1 MKKLSKSQIDI
12 SIIIPCLNEEKHIK
26 NTLTK
31 IVKSFSGS
39 KKSFELL
46 VVNDG
51 SKDGTL
57 DQIRDFQSN
66 YPNINLKIYNHKKN
80 TGIGFIFYKYSRKV
94 KGDYCRMVMGDDVDY
109 LKTHKR
115 ILKFIHKYDII
126 IPIYKNVVNK
136 SKMRMFISKIF
147 TLIVNIISFS
157 RIGYYNGSVAF
168 KTNHLKKIQF
178 IDDGFGFQAEIITKL
193 IKLDSNYIE
202 FNTTALHRD
211 HSNSITIKNIIK
223 VIHIIL
229 RIIKC

>member
-1 MKKLSKSQIDI
+1 MRKLSKNQIDI

-31 IVKSFSGS
+31 LVKSFSGN
-39 KKSFELL
+39 KNTFELL
-46 VVNDG
+46 VINDG
-51 SKDGTL
+51 SKDSTL
-57 DQIRDFQSN
+57 DKIKDFQLK
-66 YPNINLKIYNHKKN
+66 YPKINLKIFSHKKS
-80 TGIGFIFYKYSRKV
+80 TGIGFIFYKYSKKV

-136 SKMRMFISKIF
+136 SKMRMLISKIF

-157 RIGYYNGSVAF
+157 KISYYNGSVAF

-223 VIHIIL
+223 VIHIII

>member
-1 MKKLSKSQIDI
+1 MRNSSKSQIDI

-31 IVKSFSGS
+31 LVKSFSGN
-39 KKSFELL
+39 KHSFELL

-51 SKDGTL
+51 SNDSTL
-57 DQIRDFQSN
+57 DEIRDFQIN
-66 YPNINLKIYNHKKN
+66 YPEINLKIYNHKKS

-94 KGDYCRMVMGDDVDY
+94 KGDYCRMVMGDDVDHI
-109 LKTHKR
+109 KTHKN
-115 ILKFIHKYDII
+115 ILRFIHKYDII
-126 IPIYKNVVNK
+126 IPIYNNVVNK
-136 SKMRMFISKIF
+136 SKTRMIISKLF

-157 RIGYYNGSVAF
+157 KIGYYNGSVAF
-168 KTNHLKKIQF
+168 RTNHLKKVKF

-193 IKLDSNYIE
+193 IKVNSNYIE
-202 FNTTALHRD
+202 FNASALHRD
-211 HSNSITIKNIIK
+211 NSNSITIKNLIK